1 MLIFGCAFWKHIL
14 QTTGLPSPV
23 DFPVC
28 LTSQSF
34 DFPVLW
40 LPSLFDFPVLWLPS
54 LFDFPVLWLPSPLA
68 SQPVWLPSPLTSQS
82 FGFPACLTFQSF
94 GFPACLTSQSVW
106 LLRQVWRLRAYKTEK
121 TLGAAKPL
129 WYLSSSLELAK
140 DTVQRIVWMMLR
152 HLNHVCGFGKSVA
165 QSALW
170 ISFWSALT
178 ASVLKL
184 PGLPSLHQPGTL
196 RSKAFMQLTQSA
208 VTLYQPLIW

>member
-94 GFPACLTSQSVW
+94 GFPACLTSQSVDFPVCLTSPSGMATSRIQDREDAGSSEAFVVPEQFAW
-106 LLRQVWRLRAYKTEK
+106 AGQGHSPTDCVNDVATSESCMWVWKKCCTVSTLNFLL
-121 TLGAAKPL
+121 
-129 WYLSSSLELAK
+129 
-140 DTVQRIVWMMLR
+140 
-152 HLNHVCGFGKSVA
+152 
-165 QSALW
+165 
-170 ISFWSALT
+170 ISFD
-178 ASVLKL
+178 
-184 PGLPSLHQPGTL
+184 GLCAEAAGI
-196 RSKAFMQLTQSA
+196 A
-208 VTLYQPLIW
+208 